1 MTTAHVLPVLVAFG
15 SRRVAAWERVRQ
27 WVGVAVGA
35 DRAAAVGGAHRHRGL
50 VCGPRRPAPQAL
62 RRGAGP
68 GRCWPSGT
76 PAASS
81 PLTSTRSGWSSC
93 GEQTRSGRAH
103 RHRTGRHAMQSAK
116 STTAATTMGTGVA
129 ARAVDV
135 RKVYG
140 GSQATRVDA
149 LAGVTLDIAPGRFT
163 AIMGP
168 SGSGKSTL
176 LHCLAGLD
184 QVTGGQVWIG
194 DTRVDT
200 LGDRGLTRLRREQ
213 VGFVFQLF
221 NLLPTLTAAEN
232 ITLPLAIGGR
242 KPDRAWLDRIV
253 HTLGLSD
260 RLDHRPAQLSGGE
273 QQRVACARALLSRP
287 QVVFADEPTG
297 NLDSRS
303 SAEVLGFLR
312 RSARELGQT
321 IVMVTHDPT
330 AAAYADRVVFLA
342 DGRIVGELADQTA
355 ARVLEQMKHLSER
368 KA

>member
-1 MTTAHVLPVLVAFG
+1 
-15 SRRVAAWERVRQ
+15 
-27 WVGVAVGA
+27 
-35 DRAAAVGGAHRHRGL
+35 
-50 VCGPRRPAPQAL
+50 
-62 RRGAGP
+62 
-68 GRCWPSGT
+68 
-76 PAASS
+76 
-81 PLTSTRSGWSSC
+81 
-93 GEQTRSGRAH
+93 
-103 RHRTGRHAMQSAK
+103 MQSAT
-116 STTAATTMGTGVA
+116 SATAATVAGTGVA

-140 GSQATRVDA
+140 SGQATRVDA
-149 LAGVTLDIAPGRFT
+149 LAGVTLDLPRGRFT

-184 QVTGGQVWIG
+184 RVSGGQVWIG

-200 LGDRGLTRLRREQ
+200 LGDRALTRLRREQ

-242 KPDRAWLDRIV
+242 MPDRAWLDRIV
-253 HTLGLSD
+253 QTLGLGD
-260 RLDHRPAQLSGGE
+260 RLGHRPAQLSGGE

-321 IVMVTHDPT
+321 VVMVTHDPT
-330 AAAYADRVVFLA
+330 AAAYADRVVFLV
-342 DGRIVGELADQTA
+342 DGRIAGELADPTA
-355 ARVLEQMKHLSER
+355 ERVLERMKHLGAKE
-368 KA
+368 A